1 VADAALRVRRVTALV
16 VPAYAGLTAVL
27 WLGLMMLGNPGDQA
41 LVRALG
47 TLSTSGIT
55 LGPENH
61 VPQGG
66 IWAEGLI
73 FAFMC
78 LAITRRTMPGLALV
92 NRKGRLR
99 DDPEM
104 RLALVI
110 VMVTAT
116 VLVLRYWH
124 ARADTGQSTGLTD
137 LLVGYW
143 AAAYT
148 TLSFL
153 TTTGYQAA
161 SWGAVS
167 NWAGNGTPGLI
178 LTGLV
183 VMGGGVATTAGGV
196 KLLRVYALFRQGEH
210 ELARLVHPHAISGRG
225 ETVRRLRQEGA
236 FLAWIFFMIFAL
248 TVGVVLAA
256 LTLTGIPFT
265 QAMILS
271 VAALSTT
278 GPLAAV
284 AGPDP
289 ISYGT
294 LPTAAQVILAVTMVV
309 GRLETLALLVLFAP
323 DSWRR

>member
-1 VADAALRVRRVTALV
+1 
-16 VPAYAGLTAVL
+16 
-27 WLGLMMLGNPGDQA
+27 
-41 LVRALG
+41 
-47 TLSTSGIT
+47 
-55 LGPENH
+55 
-61 VPQGG
+61 
-66 IWAEGLI
+66 
-73 FAFMC
+73 
-78 LAITRRTMPGLALV
+78 
-92 NRKGRLR
+92 
-99 DDPEM
+99 
-104 RLALVI
+104 
-110 VMVTAT
+110 
-116 VLVLRYWH
+116 
-124 ARADTGQSTGLTD
+124 
-137 LLVGYW
+137 
-143 AAAYT
+143 
-148 TLSFL
+148 
-153 TTTGYQAA
+153 
-161 SWGAVS
+161 
-167 NWAGNGTPGLI
+167 
-178 LTGLV
+178 
-183 VMGGGVATTAGGV
+183 
-196 KLLRVYALFRQGEH
+196 
-210 ELARLVHPHAISGRG
+210 VHPHAISWRG